1 MPCSGY
7 FVYDEQ
13 YVGIDGE
20 DKFRALLKDVKKG
33 NFTEELLDDLKE
45 NTLISFFVS
54 ALRRFIIH
62 GTVTIT
68 TDGYHYEYALK
79 EAGRILGIR
88 IMRQRCLFHIEK
100 DLSHKIKLAKKEDEL
115 DGAKRLVKFMF
126 FQTPGNLRKIKN
138 HEALSGKIEGK
149 SEPEI
154 VEYILD
160 LLNGLYA
167 DDSIIQ
173 SFLDFVKR
181 NRKEVFLYLKDG
193 EVEKTSNIAE
203 QHFSI
208 MSWLFKKRF
217 KTKEGLLRT
226 SYWYHHYLSTG
237 M

>member
-1 MPCSGY
+1 M
-7 FVYDEQ
+7 
-13 YVGIDGE
+13 
-20 DKFRALLKDVKKG
+20 
-33 NFTEELLDDLKE
+33 
-45 NTLISFFVS
+45 
-54 ALRRFIIH
+54 IH

-68 TDGYHYEYALK
+68 TDGYHYESVLK
-79 EAGRILGIR
+79 ETGRILGLRIR
-88 IMRQRCLFHIEK
+88 RQRCLFHIEK
-100 DLSHKIKLAKKEDEL
+100 DLSHRIRLAEKEDEP
-115 DGAKRLVKFMF
+115 DGAKRLIKFMF

-138 HEALSGKIEGK
+138 HEALSEKIEGK

-160 LLNGLYA
+160 LLNGLYG
-167 DDSIIQ
+167 DEPIIQ
-173 SFLDFVKR
+173 DFMDFVKK
-181 NRKEVFLYLKDG
+181 NRVEVFLYLKDG

-208 MSWLFKKRF
+208 MSWLFKNRF